1 MFCCRPFPPFHPCKP
16 KEKEEKYI
24 SLLRGD
30 DTDFTGGTGIAFAF
44 EVPLQSMD
52 GYKIEFEFLNI
63 KKTVTAFEKIGDNKF
78 SFTLQFTHAETVDL
92 PLCFQY
98 ATMTLIETTVQ
109 TVDGNQEEEAQPIV
123 ITSEKRRTIA
133 NDILMHI
140 TDDVDEVYG
149 NDNAYSV
156 NIKPGTIF
164 GAFTGLTFDLNDT
177 LENRMAQIAN
187 LFRTG
192 NGTVVPKE

>member
-1 MFCCRPFPPFHPCKP
+1 MFCCRPFPPPHPCKH
-16 KEKEEKYI
+16 KKEEKYI

-30 DTDFTGGTGIAFAF
+30 DTDFSGGTGLTFAF

-98 ATMTLIETTVQ
+98 ATMTLIETIIQ
-109 TVDGNQEEEAQPIV
+109 TVDGNQEEENQPIV

-187 LFRTG
+187 IFRVG